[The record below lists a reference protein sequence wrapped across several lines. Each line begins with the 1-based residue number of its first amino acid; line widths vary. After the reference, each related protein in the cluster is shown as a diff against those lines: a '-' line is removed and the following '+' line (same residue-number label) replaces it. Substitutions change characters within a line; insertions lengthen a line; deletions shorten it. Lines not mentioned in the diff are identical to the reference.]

1 MKIKALSRRAHF
13 SIGSVDRPVEGRVAM
28 SVPILRGTQGKC
40 RAIAI
45 GRKFTRR
52 QDTGGFSN

>member
-28 SVPILRGTQGKC
+28 SVPILRGAQGKC

-52 QDTGGFSN
+52 